1 MVLCIF
7 QILASNWGKFWSPI
21 INGILSLLPP
31 SSENIDFFFG
41 SMALINIMIVRIL
54 ARFLKEFLLNSEICT
69 IVRFCWLLFLQL
81 QGSSLYPRI
90 TLMLHRRWISY
101 FVFLYLFECLYL
113 YLSFYLYLYLYLN
126 RISFHS
132 HITLTCTF

>member
-1 MVLCIF
+1 MVLCIS

-54 ARFLKEFLLNSEICT
+54 ARFFKEFLLNSEICT

-90 TLMLHRRWISY
+90 TLMLRRRCISY

-113 YLSFYLYLYLYLN
+113 YLIFYLYLYLYLN